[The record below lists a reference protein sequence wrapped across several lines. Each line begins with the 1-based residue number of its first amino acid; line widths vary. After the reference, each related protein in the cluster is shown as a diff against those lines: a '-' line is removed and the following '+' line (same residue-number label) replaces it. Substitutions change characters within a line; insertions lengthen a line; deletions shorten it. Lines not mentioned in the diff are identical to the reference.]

1 MLAAPVFCGSDFCHL
16 LVLRAVRLMNRA
28 QVVYPYTICYW
39 VGTYSVGLSV
49 AIAAASEG
57 A

>member
-1 MLAAPVFCGSDFCHL
+1 MLAVPAFCDSDYCPL

-28 QVVYPYTICYW
+28 QVFYPYTICYW
-39 VGTYSVGLSV
+39 VGMYSVGLSV